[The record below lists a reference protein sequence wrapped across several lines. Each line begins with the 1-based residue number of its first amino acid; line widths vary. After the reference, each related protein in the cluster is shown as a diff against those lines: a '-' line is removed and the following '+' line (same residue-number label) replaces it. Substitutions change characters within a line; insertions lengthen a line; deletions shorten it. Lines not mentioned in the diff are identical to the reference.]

1 MKVRKI
7 IPVYHEEDIRG
18 SLILSILSFP
28 EQCIAAVVIVALV
41 ASVQA
46 GLAYNP
52 VYTVPQATV
61 VQQNVVPKYVTAYSA
76 PAVTYA
82 SYAVAPA
89 VSYASHVSAPVSYA
103 AHNTVIQA
111 APVAYAAPTAYA
123 YENAQYV
130 PQVYASVQKEASY
143 VAATRGAVHVA
154 PLAGHAVNQK
164 SLNVEA
170 APGTL

>member
-1 MKVRKI
+1 MKVRK
-7 IPVYHEEDIRG
+7 
-18 SLILSILSFP
+18 
-28 EQCIAAVVIVALV
+28 CIAAVVIVALV
-41 ASVQA
+41 ASAQA
-46 GLAYNP
+46 GLAYNS

-76 PAVTYA
+76 PAVNYA

-89 VSYASHVSAPVSYA
+89 VSYASHVSAPVSYVA
-103 AHNTVIQA
+103 PTSYAVQA

-123 YENAQYV
+123 QYV
-130 PQVYASVQKEASY
+130 PQVYAPVQKEASY